1 MAHEKCHEPMKG
13 FVQQFGSSEKQSQHS
28 FTSFTAMSAQQS
40 LQKWAVSRP
49 AARAKREA
57 EHLRT
62 QAERRN
68 LAESLGL
75 PWPLLQSSLADH
87 HVSNFGVK

>member
-1 MAHEKCHEPMKG
+1 
-13 FVQQFGSSEKQSQHS
+13 
-28 FTSFTAMSAQQS
+28 MSAQQS

-57 EHLRT
+57 ERLRT
-62 QAERRN
+62 QAERRD

-75 PWPLLQSSLADH
+75 PWPRPSKLPGRPSRQQLWREKVYDAIERGNLPEGVAADPPI
-87 HVSNFGVK
+87 